1 MLVGQFHLPGD
12 GCKDLEVRDVGEGLP
27 AGSERGAHCPVSCL
41 PQDSRQLYSD
51 FVLLLGLLPRPPDT
65 LSRLESWSF
74 GGGLSRLDN
83 VHGSRVEPSET
94 ARMNSMDRHIQQTND
109 RLQCI
114 KQHLQNPANFHN
126 AATELLDWCG
136 DPRAFQRPFEQSL
149 MGCLTVV
156 SRVAAQQGFDLDL
169 GYRLLAVCAAN
180 RDKFTPK
187 SAALLSSWC
196 EELGRLLLLRHQKSR
211 QSDPP
216 GKLPMQPPLSS
227 MSSMKPTL
235 SHSDGSFPYDSVPW
249 QQNTNQP
256 PGSLSVV
263 TTVWGVTNTSQSQ
276 VLGNPMA
283 NANNPMNPGGNPMA
297 SGMTTSNP
305 GLNSPQFAGQQQ
317 QFSAKAGPAQPY
329 IQQSMYGRPNYPGSG
344 GFGASYPGGP
354 NAPAGMGIP
363 PHTRPPADFTQPAAA
378 AAAAAVAA
386 AAATATATATA
397 TVAAL
402 QETQNK
408 DINQYGPMGP
418 TQAYN
423 SQFMNQPGP
432 RGPASMGGSMN
443 PASMAAGMTP
453 SGMSGPPM
461 GMNQPRPPGIS
472 PFGTHGQRMPQQTYP
487 GPRPQSL
494 PIQNIKRPY
503 PGEPNYGNQQYGPN
517 SQFPTQPGQYPTPNP
532 PRPLTSP
539 NYPGQRMP
547 SQPSSGQYPPP
558 TVNMGQYYKPEQFNG
573 QNNTFSGSSYSNYSQ
588 GNVNRPPRPV
598 PVANY
603 PHSPVPGNPTPP
615 MTPGSSI
622 PPYLSPSQDVKP
634 PFPPDIKPNMSALP
648 PPPANHNDELRLTF
662 PVRDGVVLE
671 PFRLEHNLAVSNH
684 VFHLRPTVHQ
694 TLMWRSDLEL
704 QFKCYHHEDRQMN
717 TNWPASVQV
726 SVNATPLTIERG
738 DNKTSH
744 KPLHL
749 KHVCQPGRNTIQIT
763 VTACCCS
770 HLFVL
775 QLVHRPSVRSVLQ
788 GLLKKRLLPAEHCI
802 TKIKR
807 NFSSVAASSGNT
819 TLNGEDGVE
828 QTAIKVSLK
837 CPITFRRIQLPA
849 RGHDCKHVQ
858 CFDLESYLQLNCER
872 GTWRCP
878 VCNKTALLEG
888 LEVDQY
894 MWGILNAIQHSEF
907 EEVTIDPT
915 CSWRPVPIKSDLHI
929 KDDPDG
935 IPSKRFKT
943 MSPSQMIMPNVM
955 EMIAALGP
963 GPSPY
968 PLPPPPGGT
977 NSNDYSSQGN
987 NYQGHGNFDFPH
999 GNPGGTSMNDFMH
1012 GPPQLSH
1019 PPDMPNNMAA
1029 LEKPLSHPMQET
1041 MPHAGSSDQPHP
1053 SIQQGLHVPHPS
1065 SQSGPPLHH
1074 SGAPPPPPSQPPRQP
1089 PQAAPSSHPHSDL
1102 TFNPSSALEGQ
1113 AGAQGA
1119 SDMPEPSLDLLPELT
1134 NPDELLSYLDPPDL
1148 PSNSNDDLLSLF
1160 ENN

>member
-1 MLVGQFHLPGD
+1 
-12 GCKDLEVRDVGEGLP
+12 
-27 AGSERGAHCPVSCL
+27 
-41 PQDSRQLYSD
+41 
-51 FVLLLGLLPRPPDT
+51 
-65 LSRLESWSF
+65 
-74 GGGLSRLDN
+74 
-83 VHGSRVEPSET
+83 
-94 ARMNSMDRHIQQTND
+94 MDRHIQQTND

-196 EELGRLLLLRHQKSR
+196 EELGRLLLLRHQKNR
-211 QSDPP
+211 QNDPP
-216 GKLPMQPPLSS
+216 GKLPMQPPMNSL
-227 MSSMKPTL
+227 SSMKPSL
-235 SHSDGSFPYDSVPW
+235 SHGDGSFPYDSVPW
-249 QQNTNQP
+249 QQNTSQP

-263 TTVWGVTNTSQSQ
+263 TTVWGVTNTSQSH
-276 VLGNPMA
+276 VLGNPMV
-283 NANNPMNPGGNPMA
+283 NANNPLNPAANPMA
-297 SGMTTSNP
+297 SGMNSNS
-305 GLNSPQFAGQQQ
+305 GGMNSPQFAGQQQ
-317 QFSAKAGPAQPY
+317 QFSSKGASNQPY
-329 IQQSMYGRPNYPGSG
+329 MQQGMYGRPNYPGGG
-344 GFGASYPGGP
+344 GFAGSYPGGP
-354 NAPAGMGIP
+354 NNPSGMGIP
-363 PHTRPPADFTQPAAA
+363 QHTRSPADFTQPAAA

-408 DINQYGPMGP
+408 DMNQYGPVCSSFQMGP
-418 TQAYN
+418 AQAYN
-423 SQFMNQPGP
+423 SQFINQPGQRVP
-432 RGPASMGGSMN
+432 SAMSGNMN
-443 PASMAAGMTP
+443 PAGMGPNMAP
-453 SGMSGPPM
+453 SNMSGPPM
-461 GMNQPRPPGIS
+461 GMNQPRPGMN
-472 PFGTHGQRMPQQTYP
+472 PFGAHGQRMPQQSYP

-494 PIQNIKRPY
+494 PMQGMKRPY
-503 PGEPNYGNQQYGPN
+503 PGEPSYGGQQYGPS
-517 SQFPTQPGQYPTPNP
+517 SQFPNQPGQYPSPNP
-532 PRPLTSP
+532 ARPMTSP
-539 NYPGQRMP
+539 NYPGQRITGQQ
-547 SQPSSGQYPPP
+547 SAGQYPPP
-558 TVNMGQYYKPEQFNG
+558 NVGMGQYYKPEQFNG
-573 QNNTFSGSSYSNYSQ
+573 QNNNFSGSGYNSYSQSSMN
-588 GNVNRPPRPV
+588 GPPRPG
-598 PVANY
+598 PVGNY

-615 MTPGSSI
+615 MTPGSTI

-634 PFPPDIKPNMSALP
+634 PFPPDIKPNMSSLP
-648 PPPANHNDELRLTF
+648 PPPNAKGKVHAFSPSSISASHTDELRLTF

-807 NFSSVAASSGNT
+807 NFSSVAASSGNAA
-819 TLNGEDGVE
+819 LNGEDGVE

-894 MWGILNAIQHSEF
+894 MWGILNAIQNSEF

-915 CSWRPVPIKSDLHI
+915 CSWRPVPIKSEIHI

-935 IPSKRFKT
+935 MPSKRFKT

-963 GPSPY
+963 GPTPY
-968 PLPPPPGGT
+968 PSLPPPPGGG
-977 NSNDYSSQGN
+977 NSNEYVGQGN
-987 NYQGHGNFDFPH
+987 NYQGHSNFDFPH
-999 GNPGGTSMNDFMH
+999 GAPGGTSMNDFMH
-1012 GPPQLSH
+1012 GPQLSH
-1019 PPDMPNNMAA
+1019 PPDMPTGMSS
-1029 LEKPLSHPMQET
+1029 LDKPLSHSMQDSI
-1041 MPHAGSSDQPHP
+1041 PHVGNSEQPHGSMP
-1053 SIQQGLHVPHPS
+1053 QGLHPPHPG
-1065 SQSGPPLHH
+1065 SQPGQPLHH
-1074 SGAPPPPPSQPPRQP
+1074 GGPAPQPRHP
-1089 PQAAPSSHPHSDL
+1089 PQAANHPHGDMA
-1102 TFNPSSALEGQ
+1102 FNPSSVLEGQ
-1113 AGAQGA
+1113 PGGQGPPE
-1119 SDMPEPSLDLLPELT
+1119 MPEPSLDLLPELT

-1148 PSNSNDDLLSLF
+1148 PNNSNDDLLSLF

>member
-1 MLVGQFHLPGD
+1 LIPEGHVESEPG
-12 GCKDLEVRDVGEGLP
+12 
-27 AGSERGAHCPVSCL
+27 
-41 PQDSRQLYSD
+41 
-51 FVLLLGLLPRPPDT
+51 RPSS
-65 LSRLESWSF
+65 LS
-74 GGGLSRLDN
+74 LS
-83 VHGSRVEPSET
+83 
-94 ARMNSMDRHIQQTND
+94 
-109 RLQCI
+109 
-114 KQHLQNPANFHN
+114 
-126 AATELLDWCG
+126 
-136 DPRAFQRPFEQSL
+136 
-149 MGCLTVV
+149 LTVH
-156 SRVAAQQGFDLDL
+156 SACQKKKKKKKRMCALSL
-169 GYRLLAVCAAN
+169 SAVMA
-180 RDKFTPK
+180 P
-187 SAALLSSWC
+187 S
-196 EELGRLLLLRHQKSR
+196 
-211 QSDPP
+211 
-216 GKLPMQPPLSS
+216 
-227 MSSMKPTL
+227 
-235 SHSDGSFPYDSVPW
+235 PYDSVPW
-249 QQNTNQP
+249 QQSTNQP

-276 VLGNPMA
+276 TLSTP
-283 NANNPMNPGGNPMA
+283 
-297 SGMTTSNP
+297 SLST
-305 GLNSPQFAGQQQ
+305 L
-317 QFSAKAGPAQPY
+317 
-329 IQQSMYGRPNYPGSG
+329 R
-344 GFGASYPGGP
+344 PGGP
-354 NAPAGMGIP
+354 REPHGQCQQPHESRRQPHGVGHDHQQPRPQLPSVRWAAAAVLSQGRPRAALHPAG
-363 PHTRPPADFTQPAAA
+363 HVRPAQLPRQRGFRGQPAAA

-397 TVAAL
+397 TVGSLARDAE
-402 QETQNK
+402 QGHEPVRTGK
-408 DINQYGPMGP
+408 GPLP
-418 TQAYN
+418 IL
-423 SQFMNQPGP
+423 PGP

-494 PIQNIKRPY
+494 PIQSIKRPY

-547 SQPSSGQYPPP
+547 SQPSTGQYPPP

-573 QNNTFSGSSYSNYSQ
+573 QNNTFSGSSYSSYSQ

-807 NFSSVAASSGNT
+807 NFSSVAASSGST

-943 MSPSQMIMPNVM
+943 MSPSQMTMPNVM

-1041 MPHAGSSDQPHP
+1041 MPHTGSSDQPHP

-1074 SGAPPPPPSQPPRQP
+1074 SGAPPPPPSSQPPRQP

>member
-1 MLVGQFHLPGD
+1 
-12 GCKDLEVRDVGEGLP
+12 
-27 AGSERGAHCPVSCL
+27 
-41 PQDSRQLYSD
+41 
-51 FVLLLGLLPRPPDT
+51 
-65 LSRLESWSF
+65 
-74 GGGLSRLDN
+74 
-83 VHGSRVEPSET
+83 
-94 ARMNSMDRHIQQTND
+94 
-109 RLQCI
+109 
-114 KQHLQNPANFHN
+114 
-126 AATELLDWCG
+126 
-136 DPRAFQRPFEQSL
+136 
-149 MGCLTVV
+149 
-156 SRVAAQQGFDLDL
+156 
-169 GYRLLAVCAAN
+169 
-180 RDKFTPK
+180 
-187 SAALLSSWC
+187 
-196 EELGRLLLLRHQKSR
+196 
-211 QSDPP
+211 
-216 GKLPMQPPLSS
+216 MQPPMNSL
-227 MSSMKPTL
+227 SSMKPTL
-235 SHSDGSFPYDSVPW
+235 SHGDGSFPYDSVPW
-249 QQNTNQP
+249 QQNSSQP

-276 VLGNPMA
+276 VLGNPMV
-283 NANNPMNPGGNPMA
+283 NANNPMNQAGNPMA
-297 SGMTTSNP
+297 SGMNSSSAAM
-305 GLNSPQFAGQQQ
+305 NSPQFAGQQQ
-317 QFSAKAGPAQPY
+317 QYSTKGASSQAY
-329 IQQSMYGRPNYPGSG
+329 MQQGMYGRPSYPGG
-344 GFGASYPGGP
+344 GGYGGSYPGGP
-354 NAPAGMGIP
+354 NNPSGMGIP
-363 PHTRPPADFTQPAAA
+363 PHSRQPGDFTQPAAA

-397 TVAAL
+397 TVAAM

-408 DINQYGPMGP
+408 DMNQYGQMGP
-418 TQAYN
+418 AQAYN
-423 SQFMNQPGP
+423 SQFMSQPGS
-432 RGPASMGGSMN
+432 RVQSSMAGSMN
-443 PASMAAGMTP
+443 PAGMGPNMAP
-453 SGMSGPPM
+453 SGMSGPSM
-461 GMNQPRPPGIS
+461 GMNQPRPGMN
-472 PFGTHGQRMPQQTYP
+472 PFGTHGQRMPQQAYP

-494 PIQNIKRPY
+494 PMQGIKRPY
-503 PGEPNYGNQQYGPN
+503 PGEPNYGSQQYGPS
-517 SQFPTQPGQYPTPNP
+517 SQFPSQPGQYQNPNP
-532 PRPLTSP
+532 ARPMTSP
-539 NYPGQRMP
+539 NYPGQRIAP
-547 SQPSSGQYPPP
+547 QQSAGQYPPP
-558 TVNMGQYYKPEQFNG
+558 SVNMAQYYKPEQFNG
-573 QNNTFSGSSYSNYSQ
+573 QNNTFSGSGYNSYSQSSMNGPS
-588 GNVNRPPRPV
+588 RPGPV
-598 PVANY
+598 GNY

-634 PFPPDIKPNMSALP
+634 PFPPDIKPNINTLP
-648 PPPANHNDELRLTF
+648 PPPTGHADELRLTF

-807 NFSSVAASSGNT
+807 NFSSVAASSGNAA
-819 TLNGEDGVE
+819 LNGEDGVE

-894 MWGILNAIQHSEF
+894 MWGILNAIQNSEF

-915 CSWRPVPIKSDLHI
+915 CSWRPVPIKSEIHI

-935 IPSKRFKT
+935 MPSKRFKT

-955 EMIAALGP
+955 DMIAALGP

-968 PLPPPPGGT
+968 PSLAPPPGGT
-977 NSNDYSSQGN
+977 SSGEYIGQGN
-987 NYQGHGNFDFPH
+987 SYQGHGNFDFPH
-999 GNPGGTSMNDFMH
+999 GAPGGTTMNDFMH
-1012 GPPQLSH
+1012 GPQLSH
-1019 PPDMPNNMAA
+1019 PPDMPGGMSS
-1029 LEKPLSHPMQET
+1029 LDKPLSHSMQD
-1041 MPHAGSSDQPHP
+1041 S
-1053 SIQQGLHVPHPS
+1053 
-1065 SQSGPPLHH
+1065 
-1074 SGAPPPPPSQPPRQP
+1074 
-1089 PQAAPSSHPHSDL
+1089 
-1102 TFNPSSALEGQ
+1102 
-1113 AGAQGA
+1113 
-1119 SDMPEPSLDLLPELT
+1119 LLPELT

-1148 PSNSNDDLLSLF
+1148 PNNSNDDLLSLF

>member
-1 MLVGQFHLPGD
+1 
-12 GCKDLEVRDVGEGLP
+12 
-27 AGSERGAHCPVSCL
+27 
-41 PQDSRQLYSD
+41 
-51 FVLLLGLLPRPPDT
+51 
-65 LSRLESWSF
+65 
-74 GGGLSRLDN
+74 
-83 VHGSRVEPSET
+83 
-94 ARMNSMDRHIQQTND
+94 
-109 RLQCI
+109 
-114 KQHLQNPANFHN
+114 
-126 AATELLDWCG
+126 
-136 DPRAFQRPFEQSL
+136 
-149 MGCLTVV
+149 
-156 SRVAAQQGFDLDL
+156 
-169 GYRLLAVCAAN
+169 
-180 RDKFTPK
+180 
-187 SAALLSSWC
+187 
-196 EELGRLLLLRHQKSR
+196 
-211 QSDPP
+211 
-216 GKLPMQPPLSS
+216 MQPPMNSLT
-227 MSSMKPTL
+227 SMKPSL
-235 SHSDGSFPYDSVPW
+235 SHGDGSFPYDSVPW
-249 QQNTNQP
+249 QQNASQP

-276 VLGNPMA
+276 VLGNPMV
-283 NANNPMNPGGNPMA
+283 NANNPLNPAANPMA
-297 SGMTTSNP
+297 SGMNSNSA
-305 GLNSPQFAGQQQ
+305 GMNSPQFAGQQQ
-317 QFSAKAGPAQPY
+317 QFSSKAASSQPY
-329 IQQSMYGRPNYPGSG
+329 MQQGMYGRPNYPGGG
-344 GFGASYPGGP
+344 GFAGSYPGGP
-354 NAPAGMGIP
+354 NNPSGMGMP
-363 PHTRPPADFTQPAAA
+363 PHTRPPTDFTQPAAA

-408 DINQYGPMGP
+408 DMNQYGPVCSSFQMGP
-418 TQAYN
+418 AQAYN

-432 RGPASMGGSMN
+432 RVPSAMSGNMN
-443 PASMAAGMTP
+443 PAGMGPNMAP
-453 SGMSGPPM
+453 SNMSGPPM
-461 GMNQPRPPGIS
+461 GMNQPRPGMN
-472 PFGTHGQRMPQQTYP
+472 PFGAHGQRMPQQSYP

-494 PIQNIKRPY
+494 PMQGMKRPY
-503 PGEPNYGNQQYGPN
+503 PGEPNYGSQQYGPS
-517 SQFPTQPGQYPTPNP
+517 SQFPNQPGQYPSPNP
-532 PRPLTSP
+532 ARPMTSP
-539 NYPGQRMP
+539 NYPGQRMTG
-547 SQPSSGQYPPP
+547 QQNAGQYPPP
-558 TVNMGQYYKPEQFNG
+558 SVAMGQYYKPEQFNG
-573 QNNTFSGSSYSNYSQ
+573 QNNNFSGSGYNSYSQ
-588 GNVNRPPRPV
+588 GSMNGPSRQGPV
-598 PVANY
+598 GNY

-615 MTPGSSI
+615 MTPGSTI

-634 PFPPDIKPNMSALP
+634 PFPPDIKPNMSSLP
-648 PPPANHNDELRLTF
+648 PPPNAKGKVHAFSPSSISASHTDELRLTF

-807 NFSSVAASSGNT
+807 NFSSVAASSGNAA
-819 TLNGEDGVE
+819 LNGEDGVE

-894 MWGILNAIQHSEF
+894 MWGILNAIQNSEF

-915 CSWRPVPIKSDLHI
+915 CSWRPVPIKSEIHI

-968 PLPPPPGGT
+968 PSLPPPPGGG
-977 NSNDYSSQGN
+977 NSNEYVGQGN

-999 GNPGGTSMNDFMH
+999 GAPGGTTMNDFMH
-1012 GPPQLSH
+1012 APQLSH
-1019 PPDMPNNMAA
+1019 PPDMPGGMSS
-1029 LEKPLSHPMQET
+1029 LDKPLSHSMQDS
-1041 MPHAGSSDQPHP
+1041 MPHVGNSEQPHGSMP
-1053 SIQQGLHVPHPS
+1053 QGLHPPHPG
-1065 SQSGPPLHH
+1065 SQPGQPLHH
-1074 SGAPPPPPSQPPRQP
+1074 GGPAPQPRHP
-1089 PQAAPSSHPHSDL
+1089 PQAANHPHGDMG
-1102 TFNPSSALEGQ
+1102 FNPSSVLEGQ
-1113 AGAQGA
+1113 PGGQGPP
-1119 SDMPEPSLDLLPELT
+1119 DMPEPSLDLLPELT
-1134 NPDELLSYLDPPDL
+1134 NPDDLLSYLDPPDL
-1148 PSNSNDDLLSLF
+1148 PNNSNDDLLSLF

>member
-1 MLVGQFHLPGD
+1 
-12 GCKDLEVRDVGEGLP
+12 
-27 AGSERGAHCPVSCL
+27 
-41 PQDSRQLYSD
+41 
-51 FVLLLGLLPRPPDT
+51 
-65 LSRLESWSF
+65 
-74 GGGLSRLDN
+74 
-83 VHGSRVEPSET
+83 
-94 ARMNSMDRHIQQTND
+94 MNSMDRHIQQTND

-211 QSDPP
+211 QNDPP
-216 GKLPMQPPLSS
+216 GKIPMQPPMNSLT
-227 MSSMKPTL
+227 SMKPSL
-235 SHSDGSFPYDSVPW
+235 SHGDGSFPYDSVPW
-249 QQNTNQP
+249 QQNASQP

-276 VLGNPMA
+276 VLGNPMV
-283 NANNPMNPGGNPMA
+283 NANNPLNPAANPMA
-297 SGMTTSNP
+297 SGMNSNSA
-305 GLNSPQFAGQQQ
+305 GMNSPQFAGQQQ
-317 QFSAKAGPAQPY
+317 QFSSKAASSQPY
-329 IQQSMYGRPNYPGSG
+329 MQQGMYGRPNYPGGG
-344 GFGASYPGGP
+344 GFAGSYPGGP
-354 NAPAGMGIP
+354 NNPSGMGMP
-363 PHTRPPADFTQPAAA
+363 PHTRPPTDFTQPAAA

-408 DINQYGPMGP
+408 DMNQYGPMGP
-418 TQAYN
+418 AQAYN

-432 RGPASMGGSMN
+432 RVPSAMSGNMN
-443 PASMAAGMTP
+443 PAGMGPNMAP
-453 SGMSGPPM
+453 SNMSGPPM
-461 GMNQPRPPGIS
+461 GMNQPRPGMN
-472 PFGTHGQRMPQQTYP
+472 PFGAHGQRMPQQSYP

-494 PIQNIKRPY
+494 PMQGMKRPY
-503 PGEPNYGNQQYGPN
+503 PGEPNYGSQQYGPS
-517 SQFPTQPGQYPTPNP
+517 SQFPNQPGQYPSPNP
-532 PRPLTSP
+532 ARPMTSP
-539 NYPGQRMP
+539 NYPGQRMTG
-547 SQPSSGQYPPP
+547 QQNAGQYPPP
-558 TVNMGQYYKPEQFNG
+558 SVAMGQYYKPEQFNG
-573 QNNTFSGSSYSNYSQ
+573 QNNNFSGSGYNSYSQ
-588 GNVNRPPRPV
+588 GSMNGPSRQGPV
-598 PVANY
+598 GNY

-615 MTPGSSI
+615 MTPGSTI

-634 PFPPDIKPNMSALP
+634 PFPPDIKPNMSSLP
-648 PPPANHNDELRLTF
+648 PPPNAKGKVHAFSPSSISASHTDELRLTF

-807 NFSSVAASSGNT
+807 NFSSVAASSGNAA
-819 TLNGEDGVE
+819 LNGEDGVE

-894 MWGILNAIQHSEF
+894 MWGILNAIQNSEF

-915 CSWRPVPIKSDLHI
+915 CSWRPVPIKSEIHI

-968 PLPPPPGGT
+968 PSLPPPPGGG
-977 NSNDYSSQGN
+977 NSNEYVGQGN

-999 GNPGGTSMNDFMH
+999 GAPGGTTMNDFMH
-1012 GPPQLSH
+1012 APQLSH
-1019 PPDMPNNMAA
+1019 PPDMPGGMSS
-1029 LEKPLSHPMQET
+1029 LDKPLSHSMQDS
-1041 MPHAGSSDQPHP
+1041 MPHVGNSEQPHGSMP
-1053 SIQQGLHVPHPS
+1053 QGLHPPHPG
-1065 SQSGPPLHH
+1065 SQPGQPLHH
-1074 SGAPPPPPSQPPRQP
+1074 GGPAPQPRHP
-1089 PQAAPSSHPHSDL
+1089 PQAANHPHGDMG
-1102 TFNPSSALEGQ
+1102 FNPSSVLEGQ
-1113 AGAQGA
+1113 PGGQGPP
-1119 SDMPEPSLDLLPELT
+1119 DMPEPSLDLLPELT
-1134 NPDELLSYLDPPDL
+1134 NPDDLLSYLDPPDL
-1148 PSNSNDDLLSLF
+1148 PNNSNDDLLSLF

>member
-1 MLVGQFHLPGD
+1 
-12 GCKDLEVRDVGEGLP
+12 
-27 AGSERGAHCPVSCL
+27 
-41 PQDSRQLYSD
+41 
-51 FVLLLGLLPRPPDT
+51 
-65 LSRLESWSF
+65 
-74 GGGLSRLDN
+74 
-83 VHGSRVEPSET
+83 
-94 ARMNSMDRHIQQTND
+94 MNSMPSMDRHIQQTND

-114 KQHLQNPANFHN
+114 KQHLQNPANFQT

-196 EELGRLLLLRHQKSR
+196 EELGRLLLLRHQKNR
-211 QSDPP
+211 QSEPQ
-216 GKLPMQPPLSS
+216 GKGPMQPPIN
-227 MSSMKPTL
+227 SMKPPL

-249 QQNTNQP
+249 QQNANQA

-283 NANNPMNPGGNPMA
+283 NANNPMNSGGNSIG
-297 SGMTTSNP
+297 SGMGANNP
-305 GLNSPQFAGQQQ
+305 GMNAQFPGQQQ
-317 QFSAKAGPAQPY
+317 QFPAKGGNNQAY
-329 IQQSMYGRPNYPGSG
+329 MQQGMYGGRPGHPGHPGGG
-344 GFGASYPGGP
+344 GFSGSYPGGP
-354 NAPAGMGIP
+354 NAPGGIGMAP
-363 PHTRPPADFTQPAAA
+363 PTQPAAA

-397 TVAAL
+397 TVAL

-408 DINQYGPMGP
+408 DMNQYGQMCSSFQMGP
-418 TQAYN
+418 TQGYSN
-423 SQFMNQPGP
+423 QFISQQGP
-432 RGPASMGGSMN
+432 RGPPSIAGGMN
-443 PASMAAGMTP
+443 PAGINAGINNAN
-453 SGMSGPPM
+453 MSGAPM
-461 GMNQPRPPGIS
+461 GMNQPRAPGMA
-472 PFGTHGQRMPQQTYP
+472 PFGGHGQRMPQQGYP
-487 GPRPQSL
+487 GPRTPTMPMQAM
-494 PIQNIKRPY
+494 KRPY
-503 PGEPNYGNQQYGPN
+503 PGEPNYGGQQFGPNGQFPNQQ
-517 SQFPTQPGQYPTPNP
+517 GQYSNPNAARALP
-532 PRPLTSP
+532 SP

-547 SQPSSGQYPPP
+547 VQQGAGQYPPGG
-558 TVNMGQYYKPEQFNG
+558 VAMSQYYKQEQFNG
-573 QNNTFSGSSYSNYSQ
+573 QNNNFPGGGYSYNQ
-588 GNVNRPPRPV
+588 GNGPPRPV
-598 PVANY
+598 GNY

-615 MTPGSSI
+615 MTPGSTI
-622 PPYLSPSQDVKP
+622 PPYLSPGQDVKP
-634 PFPPDIKPNMSALP
+634 PFPPDMKPNVTLLP
-648 PPPANHNDELRLTF
+648 PHPTNPNEELRLTF

-684 VFHLRPTVHQ
+684 VFHLRPSVHQ
-694 TLMWRSDLEL
+694 TLMWRYGHHHHAPHSGSDLEL

-894 MWGILNAIQHSEF
+894 MWGILNAIQNSEF

-929 KDDPDG
+929 KEDPDG
-935 IPSKRFKT
+935 PLAKRFKT
-943 MSPSQMIMPNVM
+943 MSPSQMTMPNVM
-955 EMIAALGP
+955 EMIAQLGP

-968 PLPPPPGGT
+968 SSLAQQHQA
-977 NSNDYSSQGN
+977 NSGEYAGQGRGN
-987 NYQGHGNFDFPH
+987 SYQGHGNFDFPH
-999 GNPGGTSMNDFMH
+999 GNPSGGAPMNDFMH
-1012 GPPQLSH
+1012 GPQLSH
-1019 PPDMPNNMAA
+1019 PPEGPNNLMGPD
-1029 LEKPLSHPMQET
+1029 KPLAHA
-1041 MPHAGSSDQPHP
+1041 MPDS
-1053 SIQQGLHVPHPS
+1053 
-1065 SQSGPPLHH
+1065 
-1074 SGAPPPPPSQPPRQP
+1074 
-1089 PQAAPSSHPHSDL
+1089 
-1102 TFNPSSALEGQ
+1102 
-1113 AGAQGA
+1113 
-1119 SDMPEPSLDLLPELT
+1119 LLPELA
-1134 NPDELLSYLDPPDL
+1134 NPEELLSYLDPPDL